1 MDAIMP
7 ITRGIT
13 WNHAPKITRLRDSF
27 CHITN
32 RWLGYRHF
40 AETSRKYG
48 GCHIA
53 RNLAIW
59 RAKTRHFRAEESCNG
74 ISAAALHREFCAVYF
89 RFNPSDKEDRMY
101 TCCRRRWKVLH
112 ARSNS
117 DYSENGSR
125 KWGMRTY
132 VCVLLHELKGLL
144 EKATDCLVVSE
155 GCLYIVGIDICF
167 LNTQCTYETSSY
179 IGPQKFISCFFF
191 CLVWCVLSCL
201 GTSYV
206 VVFSCLLFNCQGYK
220 HTCA

>member
-40 AETSRKYG
+40 AETSRKHG

-144 EKATDCLVVSE
+144 EKATGCLVVSE
-155 GCLYIVGIDICF
+155 GCLYMYRWHIYLF
-167 LNTQCTYETSSY
+167 FKYTMY
-179 IGPQKFISCFFF
+179 IWDVILYRPSNLYILFFSVLSGAS
-191 CLVWCVLSCL
+191 CLVLAPPTW
-201 GTSYV
+201 
-206 VVFSCLLFNCQGYK
+206 
-220 HTCA
+220 